1 MDLTSINVNDFTSI
15 TGKGIRGT
23 VDGNTYYVGSP
34 VLFKELLASQFTD
47 SIHRQVSDLQLK
59 GKTAMLFGTN
69 QNLISIV
76 AVADEVR
83 SSSQHVIKRL
93 HELGIEKLLC

>member
-1 MDLTSINVNDFTSI
+1 
-15 TGKGIRGT
+15 
-23 VDGNTYYVGSP
+23 
-34 VLFKELLASQFTD
+34 
-47 SIHRQVSDLQLK
+47 LQLK

-69 QNLISIV
+69 QKLISIV

-93 HELGIEKLLC
+93 HELGIEKTIMLTGDNQATAQAIGQQVGVSEIEGELMPQDK